1 MLIFVKMLFLLVE
14 AAPAA
19 FVLVPLF
26 LFLQEKYW
34 HSKRR
39 TVLYLVFSLYLCGVY
54 IAAGLPHIWNFTYQP
69 RINLTFFAYMFTDF
83 STTLNVFF
91 FVPLGFLLP
100 LIWNRYCAI
109 FRTVPFGFFLSLT
122 IEVLQIFTHR
132 ATDVNDLMTNT
143 LGAVIGY
150 AIAMLLQWFFPALK
164 SDNDSK
170 DVYWICGVVAA
181 TMFFVHPILSYVIF

>member
-1 MLIFVKMLFLLVE
+1 MLIFLRIFYLLVE

-19 FVLVPLF
+19 IVLVPL
-26 LFLQEKYW
+26 LLYLQEKRW

-54 IAAGLPHIWNFTYQP
+54 AAAGLPHIRNLAFRP

-83 STTLNVFF
+83 STMLNVLF

-100 LIWNRYCAI
+100 MIWNR
-109 FRTVPFGFFLSLT
+109 FRAVYRTIPFGLGISLAV
-122 IEVLQIFTHR
+122 EVLQIFTLR

-143 LGAVIGY
+143 LGTVIGY
-150 AIAMLLQWFFPALK
+150 CLAMMLQWVFPVLK
-164 SDNDSK
+164 PKNDSR

-181 TMFFVHPILSYVIF
+181 TMFFVHPILSQLIF